1 MDGWRFG
8 KGYQLLYEFFIS
20 TLIMAMGRS
29 LDYFVGVD
37 LNACCL
43 KEWSLPGVRW
53 AEKRTQTLPPYKA
66 INCLTKIT
74 NEYRRIEPV
83 PVCLLGVAKRMEDGL
98 PCPKV
103 EALDR
108 QSDLRMWL
116 QAGSPPG
123 PWA

>member
-1 MDGWRFG
+1 MHVLPQRMVF
-8 KGYQLLYEFFIS
+8 
-20 TLIMAMGRS
+20 ARCS
-29 LDYFVGVD
+29 LGGEENPD
-37 LNACCL
+37 
-43 KEWSLPGVRW
+43 
-53 AEKRTQTLPPYKA
+53 PPSYKA

-74 NEYRRIEPV
+74 NKYRRIEPV

-98 PCPKV
+98 PCPRV

-116 QAGSPPG
+116 QAGSPRG